1 LDFHTRRNIL
11 RWFIELDIDA
21 WAITLGFSFALSV
34 RSFFMIIMAE
44 LAIISIGASIP
55 REKAAALAITCSM
68 QLRTSG
74 WMFLRSREC
83 LLDICLVTE
92 HSLRNTFQ
100 RHNATLFARCLV
112 SFHMTSSGAWSPFGP
127 RRWRVTDR

>member
-34 RSFFMIIMAE
+34 RSFFMIIMTE

-55 REKAAALAITCSM
+55 EHCKAQRVGPGPGPI
-68 QLRTSG
+68 
-74 WMFLRSREC
+74 
-83 LLDICLVTE
+83 LLT
-92 HSLRNTFQ
+92 
-100 RHNATLFARCLV
+100 
-112 SFHMTSSGAWSPFGP
+112 
-127 RRWRVTDR
+127 